1 MIHVPKSKVG
11 LLHSLWCSYYLR
23 HYRGSLA
30 GWAKSHTRIKQSTQP
45 KNYKMYMYATTQ
57 VVKGCSCVLQLAA
70 HFSNDVL
77 QSSHVSKSYLHVW
90 PAQYCLGHVV
100 LCILTYPLMTM
111 TSECPVTVSAIIRAK
126 SLASVLQ
133 QYNTYPTYLLVVST
147 LKETTHHTL
156 TIEYSMREDTLCKLL
171 LWYLVYAPD
180 YIRLQAIWI
189 KWHLVGSPQHYTYIH
204 VLGVYMCRSY
214 PEWT

>member
-1 MIHVPKSKVG
+1 MMCCRVIM
-11 LLHSLWCSYYLR
+11 SLR
-23 HYRGSLA
+23 V
-30 GWAKSHTRIKQSTQP
+30 
-45 KNYKMYMYATTQ
+45 MYMYD
-57 VVKGCSCVLQLAA
+57 QLT
-70 HFSNDVL
+70 
-77 QSSHVSKSYLHVW
+77 
-90 PAQYCLGHVV
+90 YCLGHV
-100 LCILTYPLMTM
+100 LCIITYPLMTM

-133 QYNTYPTYLLVVST
+133 QYNTYPMYLLVVST

-156 TIEYSMREDTLCKLL
+156 TIEYSTREDTLCKLL

-189 KWHLVGSPQHYTYIH
+189 KWHLVGSSYIVH
-204 VLGVYMCRSY
+204 ALSVYMCRSY